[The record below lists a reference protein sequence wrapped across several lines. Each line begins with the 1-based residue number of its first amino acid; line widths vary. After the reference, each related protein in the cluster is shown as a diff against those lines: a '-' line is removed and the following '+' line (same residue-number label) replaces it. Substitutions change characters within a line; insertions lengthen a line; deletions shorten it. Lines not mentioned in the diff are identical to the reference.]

1 MNAKEKEKLMK
12 EKKRNLV
19 EIIEMKIKL
28 EKL

>member
-19 EIIEMKIKL
+19 EIIKMKIKL